1 MAALTLQQKQ
11 KNSTLYVPMFV
22 DIFLKLGVNP
32 DVIPFIVSQIAFET
46 NWFSSNAFKIDHNA
60 AGITWNIN
68 YKKRPGTSVGIS
80 RGREGGNYVHF
91 DDYTTGA
98 KDMIRILSKQSVFGK
113 PIDAT
118 DIIDFAQR
126 LKANNYYTDSITV
139 YAGGIKSIN
148 KRLDEWANL
157 TALSK
162 KKSNLTMAAL
172 PMVLIGLI
180 VGTLIFKK

>member
-1 MAALTLQQKQ
+1 MANLTTIQKQ
-11 KNSTLYVPMFV
+11 KNATLYVPMFV
-22 DIFLKLGVNP
+22 DIFLSMGVNP

-46 NWFSSNAFKIDHNA
+46 NWFSSNVFKVDHNP

-68 YKKRPGTSVGIS
+68 YKSRPGATLGLS

-91 DDYTTGA
+91 DSYANGA
-98 KDMIRILSKQSVFGK
+98 KDLIRILSKVSVYGK
-113 PIDAT
+113 SIDAT
-118 DIIDFAQR
+118 DIIDYSQR

-139 YAGGIKSIN
+139 YSGGLRSIN
-148 KRLDEWANL
+148 NKLDEYANL
-157 TALSK
+157 TALAK

>member
-1 MAALTLQQKQ
+1 MANLTTIQKQ
-11 KNSTLYVPMFV
+11 KNATLYVPMFV

-46 NWFSSNAFKIDHNA
+46 NWFSSNAFKTDHNP

-68 YKKRPGTSVGIS
+68 YKTRPGATVGIL
-80 RGREGGNYVHF
+80 RREGGNYVHF

-98 KDMIRILSKQSVFGK
+98 KDMIRILSKPSVYGK

-139 YAGGIKSIN
+139 YAGGLKSLN
-148 KRLDEWANL
+148 QKLDEYANL

-180 VGTLIFKK
+180 VGTLLFKK